1 MYAVIR
7 RYQDVSV
14 DEVMRRIEAGWAP
27 LIRQAPGL
35 IAYYAVDAGGGSDAS
50 ISLFED
56 RARAE
61 SSARDVADWVRENLG
76 SLSPN
81 PAQVTAG
88 EVRVLPAVAAAR
100 RGLVISGGLERG
112 E

>member
-7 RYQDVSV
+7 RYEDVSSV
-14 DEVMRRIEAGWAP
+14 DEVMHRIEAGWAP

-35 IAYYAVDAGGGSDAS
+35 IAYYAVDAGGAAAS

-56 RARAE
+56 RAQAEDSVRRA
-61 SSARDVADWVRENLG
+61 ADWVREQLG

-81 PAQVTAG
+81 PAQVTTG
-88 EVRVLPAVAAAR
+88 EVRVQVAR
-100 RGLVISGGLERG
+100 ERVSA
-112 E
+112 

>member
-7 RYQDVSV
+7 RYEDVSSV

-35 IAYYAVDAGGGSDAS
+35 IAYYAVDAGGGAAAS

-56 RARAE
+56 QAQAE
-61 SSARDVADWVRENLG
+61 DSARRVADWVRENLG

-88 EVRVLPAVAAAR
+88 EVRVHVAR
-100 RGLVISGGLERG
+100 ERVSA
-112 E
+112 

>member
-1 MYAVIR
+1 MHAVIR
-7 RYQDVSV
+7 RYEDISSV
-14 DEVMRRIEAGWAP
+14 DEVMHRIEAGWAP

-35 IAYYAVDAGGGSDAS
+35 IAFYSVDAGGGAAAS

-56 RARAE
+56 QAQAEDAARRA
-61 SSARDVADWVRENLG
+61 ADWVRDHLA

-88 EVRVLPAVAAAR
+88 EVRVHVAPQRVSA
-100 RGLVISGGLERG
+100 
-112 E
+112 